1 MKNHSLWIILQ
12 KMRAPFIVIIVTY
25 TISIIGLLVID
36 GVDNNGNPY
45 HLTIFD
51 AFYFITYTAT
61 TIGFGESPYDFTYS
75 QKLWVTFSIYI
86 TVIGWFYGVGSLV
99 SLLQNKLF
107 VCEIEKLKFKMRL
120 NSIKTKF
127 IIVLGFNEI
136 TSKIIQRALDDD
148 IRVIVIEKNEDKA
161 NELKLES
168 FTPYVPVLVADVSS
182 SGVLEYAGIKCS
194 NCRAVIS
201 LFEDDT
207 LNLKVAIM
215 AKMLNKNV
223 TLAVKSTTQT
233 QKENL
238 QDINVEIVENYFEI
252 IAKELNMAITTPNLF
267 KLEKWLY
274 KLDTLSSPLPNIPEG
289 KYIIAGFGRL
299 GRHLFRVFKDNKNIQ
314 LQFIEI
320 DGKKLKGLSQEI
332 LSVIEHAD
340 ADDKSLLE
348 ELGIKDA
355 KAIIAFTD
363 SDTSNL
369 SIIAT
374 AKKLNPNIVTIA
386 REVEIG
392 DKTIFAHADIDYIFV
407 PSKILINKTTNAL
420 FNPLCDIFLSQIHDK
435 EDIWAA
441 ELTRRLV
448 SEIDENPLTYELKI
462 DMKQTPTIYEE
473 IKKGVCLDLKI
484 FATSLYNRY
493 DKNNIIPLLICRS
506 NEIIILPSWS
516 ECIKFDDRILFA
528 ADENAL
534 THLEYICQNVN
545 EFNYALN
552 GQEKKTFLFR
562 NKRT

>member
-1 MKNHSLWIILQ
+1 
-12 KMRAPFIVIIVTY
+12 MRAPFIVIIVTY

>member
-1 MKNHSLWIILQ
+1 
-12 KMRAPFIVIIVTY
+12 MRAPFIVIIVTY

-462 DMKQTPTIYEE
+462 DLKQTPTIYEE